1 MYKLQRNNLPF
12 WSPSF
17 LRFGVFLWGV
27 SKYLPHVIT
36 VHEQGKSKDENGK
49 GCVKPKRDLEQYVFK
64 PLEKTG
70 DGKKRGKIKVKH
82 RQKKRQTLK
91 NTCNYYEILMY

>member
-1 MYKLQRNNLPF
+1 MHENHYVYGISQGPRKSGAQLRLGIISVITFNSQRNVFLPF

-49 GCVKPKRDLEQYVFK
+49 GCVKPKRDLE
-64 PLEKTG
+64 
-70 DGKKRGKIKVKH
+70 
-82 RQKKRQTLK
+82 
-91 NTCNYYEILMY
+91 

>member
-1 MYKLQRNNLPF
+1 MYKLQRNSLPF

-36 VHEQGKSKDENGK
+36 VHEQGKSKQDENGK

-70 DGKKRGKIKVKH
+70 DGKKKRGKIKVKH
-82 RQKKRQTLK
+82 RQNKANTKKHMQL
-91 NTCNYYEILMY
+91 L

>member
-1 MYKLQRNNLPF
+1 MYKLSTKKQFTVLVAIISPF
-12 WSPSF
+12 WC
-17 LRFGVFLWGV
+17 FLWCV

-70 DGKKRGKIKVKH
+70 DGEKKRGKIKVKH
-82 RQKKRQTLK
+82 RQNKANTKKHMQL
-91 NTCNYYEILMY
+91 